1 MTVAEAIGRVN
12 VIRPNQY
19 TTDQMREWLSELDA
33 KAFNEIIKTHE
44 GEAPEEFVP
53 YTAVSDELLIPF
65 PYAGDVYTFWL
76 ISQIDLFNAETARY
90 NQSITL
96 FNNAYT
102 TYQNWYNREN
112 IPKSMGRIRF

>member
-1 MTVAEAIGRVN
+1 MTVAEAIERVN